1 MAMVAALR
9 RSQIISEL
17 SRARSLKVADLSA
30 RLGVSEV
37 SIRRDLQIL
46 EDLGL
51 LKRVHG
57 GAVLSSDLG
66 VDEARSIRR
75 LQNREKMERI
85 GRAAAK
91 LVQSGDRLIIDSGKT
106 PLQVARQLVAE
117 RLTLAGLT
125 IITASLPI
133 VSEVGNHPGISL
145 ILLGGVYLP
154 NYNIVVGPQTIDNLN
169 NLHADKL
176 FLGTDG
182 LTFSQGITTAN
193 ILEAEIDR
201 AMVKA
206 SSEVIVVSD
215 SDKIG
220 LIGLATIMPLTC
232 INKLVTDT
240 DAPQDFIKELM
251 DSGVE
256 VILV

>member
-1 MAMVAALR
+1 MASVVEQR
-9 RSQIISEL
+9 RSKIIIEL
-17 SRARSLKVADLSA
+17 GRAQSLRVNDLSD

-46 EDLGL
+46 EDNGL

-57 GAVLSSDLG
+57 GAVAVPDQTVGEALST
-66 VDEARSIRR
+66 RWY
-75 LQNREKMERI
+75 QNLEKKERI
-85 GRAAAK
+85 GRAAAAMI
-91 LVQSGDRLIIDSGKT
+91 QRDDRLLVDSGTT
-106 PLQVARQLVAE
+106 PLQVVRHIAPELLASGN
-117 RLTLAGLT
+117 LTV
-125 IITASLPI
+125 ITASLPI
-133 VSEVGNHPGISL
+133 GREVGSHPGVHL

-154 NYNIVVGPQTIDNLN
+154 TYDLVIGPQTIDNLK

-193 ILEAEIDR
+193 VLEAEVDR
-201 AMVKA
+201 AMVNA

-215 SDKIG
+215 SSKIG
-220 LIGLATIMPLTC
+220 VIGLVTIMPLTQ
-232 INKLVTDT
+232 IDKLVTDS
-240 DAPQDFIKELM
+240 DAPQDFVEELREQ
-251 DSGVE
+251 GVE